1 MSQQPATSMFLRG
14 PFAPVG
20 REIDAVE
27 LQVDG
32 QIPRDLNGTLFRAGP
47 NPQFEPLIPSAHHWF
62 DGDGMVHALTLQEG
76 RASYRNRWVHTA
88 AFLAERRRGTAA
100 YGSFMNGGTPA
111 PRMTGFP
118 PLKNPGNTNVTV
130 FDGRLLVFCEG
141 DLPHSL
147 GVDTLE
153 THGQY
158 DFHGDVSGVI
168 TAHFK
173 IDPRNGDMLFFG
185 AMGPSITWYRA
196 SNDGR
201 LLESH
206 AFLTGVPCFIHDFAV
221 TEGYAIFFINPS
233 IVDIEG
239 VFEGRPSTI
248 WNPEIR
254 NRIAVMSRD
263 TGKVQWIEQDETFAP
278 SHFLNAHQSGR
289 KIIVDANRAP
299 TFGNRIGQRN
309 PFEVALPWRWEID
322 LDKESVTSKQM
333 ADFNSEFPRH
343 NESFTGRK
351 HRFAYYAATRT
362 GRFCENWLFDHVA
375 KHDLD
380 TGNVEYQ
387 NVGAELT
394 SPGEPLFVP
403 RANGKAEDDGWV
415 LSMWRDESRD
425 CSEIVVQAAQDF
437 AARPVARIKL
447 NQRVPMG
454 FHGNWVS
461 AG

>member
-278 SHFLNAHQSGR
+278 DVYKRQTLKWVAGIFYLHDDVKDYRDSLSNLPIEGDVYKRQILAIS
-289 KIIVDANRAP
+289 ARARLLARERSQIP
-299 TFGNRIGQRN
+299 IST
-309 PFEVALPWRWEID
+309 P
-322 LDKESVTSKQM
+322 
-333 ADFNSEFPRH
+333 SERPASR
-343 NESFTGRK
+343 S
-351 HRFAYYAATRT
+351 
-362 GRFCENWLFDHVA
+362 
-375 KHDLD
+375 
-380 TGNVEYQ
+380 
-387 NVGAELT
+387 AEL
-394 SPGEPLFVP
+394 SK
-403 RANGKAEDDGWV
+403 R
-415 LSMWRDESRD
+415 
-425 CSEIVVQAAQDF
+425 
-437 AARPVARIKL
+437 
-447 NQRVPMG
+447 
-454 FHGNWVS
+454 
-461 AG
+461 